1 MGKLALLGRIIT
13 SWYVAGPALAVV
25 GILFG
30 YLLFFNV
37 LPGKP
42 KIGVV
47 DIPFTGISED
57 AASVITAYLE
67 YCRQDPSIKGVVI
80 KLSSPGGGASASE
93 QLYIETRRLREEKP
107 VVVVMNGLVAS
118 GGFMMAMGAS
128 HTYVKTSSL
137 VGNIGV
143 VAGTGGVL
151 SPQFPE
157 TIVFTGP
164 YKLTG
169 TSRRNWFLAMDWLKE
184 AFIAM
189 VVEERGDKLKIS
201 PEALADGRLYSGMEA
216 VRLGLADE
224 IGSDSHA
231 YAKAAELAGIS
242 NYDLLNV
249 NVEVNRLFIQDLR
262 RIYSSGGDVE
272 TPLTEADTQLLT
284 ILANRQSPQRQV
296 SGGLFPDGL
305 SGVPELGADDW
316 QESRLAD
323 GADGTVGTVG
333 TVGAPVDLEAIKLPL
348 EYGVLGAPANAAFPD
363 FPMEIKQP
371 KFYYLYVGAGP

>member
-30 YLLFFNV
+30 YLLFFNL

-189 VVEERGDKLKIS
+189 VVEERGDRLKIS

-224 IGSDSHA
+224 IGSDSQA

-284 ILANRQSPQRQV
+284 ILANRQSPQRQD
-296 SGGLFPDGL
+296 SDGLFPDRL
-305 SGVPELGADDW
+305 SGHPELGAGDLE
-316 QESRLAD
+316 ESRLAD
-323 GADGTVGTVG
+323 GADG

-348 EYGVLGAPANAAFPD
+348 EYGVLGAPVNAVFPD

>member
-13 SWYVAGPALAVV
+13 SWYIAGPALAVV
-25 GILFG
+25 GIVFG

-42 KIGVV
+42 NIGVV

-80 KLSSPGGGASASE
+80 KLSSPGGGAAASE

-143 VAGTGGVL
+143 VAGSRGVL

-169 TSRRNWFLAMDWLKE
+169 SSRRNWFLSMDWLKE
-184 AFIAM
+184 AFIEM
-189 VVEERGDKLKIS
+189 VVEERGDRLKIS
-201 PEALADGRLYSGMEA
+201 RDALADGRLYSGMEA

-224 IGSDSHA
+224 IGSDGQA
-231 YAKAAELAGIS
+231 YDKAAELAGIS
-242 NYDLLNV
+242 NYDLVNV

-284 ILANRQSPQRQV
+284 ILANRQSPQRQD
-296 SGGLFPDGL
+296 SDGLFPDRL
-305 SGVPELGADDW
+305 SGLPELGAGDLE
-316 QESRLAD
+316 ESRLAD
-323 GADGTVGTVG
+323 GSDG
-333 TVGAPVDLEAIKLPL
+333 TVGAPIDLEAIKLPL
-348 EYGVLGAPANAAFPD
+348 EYGVLGAPVNAAFPD

>member
-189 VVEERGDKLKIS
+189 VVEERGDRLKIS

-224 IGSDSHA
+224 IGSDSQA

-284 ILANRQSPQRQV
+284 ILANRQSPERQV
-296 SGGLFPDGL
+296 SDDLFPDGL
-305 SGVPELGADDW
+305 SGVPELDASDS
-316 QESRLAD
+316 QESWLAE
-323 GADGTVGTVG
+323 GANG

-348 EYGVLGAPANAAFPD
+348 EYGILGAPANAAFPD

>member
-184 AFIAM
+184 AFVAM

-262 RIYSSGGDVE
+262 RIYSSSGDVE

-284 ILANRQSPQRQV
+284 ILANRQSPERQV
-296 SGGLFPDGL
+296 SDDLFPDGL
-305 SGVPELGADDW
+305 SGVPELDASDS
-316 QESRLAD
+316 QESWLAE
-323 GADGTVGTVG
+323 GANG

-348 EYGVLGAPANAAFPD
+348 EYGILGAPANAAFPD

>member
-262 RIYSSGGDVE
+262 RIYSSSGDVE

-296 SGGLFPDGL
+296 SDDLFPDGL
-305 SGVPELGADDW
+305 SGVPELDASDS
-316 QESRLAD
+316 QESWLAE
-323 GADGTVGTVG
+323 GANG

-348 EYGVLGAPANAAFPD
+348 EYGILGAPANAAFPD